1 MVREGRQDE
10 EKEMSL
16 TTKLKKEAEEL
27 EEIRETIEQL
37 EKGLENPS
45 KVGDQYRFF
54 REREKFPRYTQ
65 CRKIV
70 PRKKCMRMQELWVS
84 MAISSYSNV
93 KIKWI

>member
-10 EKEMSL
+10 EKVMSL

-45 KVGDQYRFF
+45 KVRGISIHFSVNVRNFLATLNA
-54 REREKFPRYTQ
+54 EK
-65 CRKIV
+65 
-70 PRKKCMRMQELWVS
+70 
-84 MAISSYSNV
+84 
-93 KIKWI
+93 

>member
-10 EKEMSL
+10 EKVMSL

-45 KVGDQYRFF
+45 KVRG
-54 REREKFPRYTQ
+54 
-65 CRKIV
+65 
-70 PRKKCMRMQELWVS
+70 
-84 MAISSYSNV
+84 ISIDFS
-93 KIKWI
+93 

>member
-1 MVREGRQDE
+1 MLREGRQDE

-45 KVGDQYRFF
+45 KVRGISIDFSVNVRNFLATLNT
-54 REREKFPRYTQ
+54 EK
-65 CRKIV
+65 
-70 PRKKCMRMQELWVS
+70 
-84 MAISSYSNV
+84 
-93 KIKWI
+93 